1 MFAEHL
7 VCPVLYSLSWEVWKH
22 RLAVPLCLL
31 SSAPSAGSIPEQGAE
46 PTGGSGSNTGN
57 ATVPPRCH

>member
-31 SSAPSAGSIPEQGAE
+31 SSAPGAGSIPEQGAE
-46 PTGGSGSNTGN
+46 PTARQWEQYRECHC
-57 ATVPPRCH
+57 AT